1 MYAESRLDRTACHAG
16 NAPARWPA
24 ADAPLTRLA
33 LIFAHDD
40 PSPAHADTG
49 ALPVSLRRQSAHYL
63 VIGGLQWL
71 LDWGVTVW
79 LSHLGMLIEPAN
91 ITGRVSGA
99 MLGFWLNG
107 KFTFA
112 GDDATL
118 GRVQLQRFAVMWL
131 CTTLASTLAVGM
143 IDDVLGLK
151 WAWLAKPVVE
161 LALGVVGFVV
171 SRHWIYRR

>member
-1 MYAESRLDRTACHAG
+1 MRTTPR
-16 NAPARWPA
+16 NRPA
-24 ADAPLTRLA
+24 DVPLTRLT

-40 PSPAHADTG
+40 AYAIHANAG
-49 ALPVSLRRQSAHYL
+49 AQPVSLRRQGSHYL

-71 LDWGVTVW
+71 LDCGVTVW
-79 LSHLGMLIEPAN
+79 LSHMGMLIEPAN
-91 ITGRVSGA
+91 ITGRISGA

-112 GDDATL
+112 GDGSTL

-131 CTTLASTLAVGM
+131 CTTAASTLAVGM
-143 IDDVLGLK
+143 IDDMLGLK

-161 LALGVVGFVV
+161 VVLGLVGFVI

>member
-1 MYAESRLDRTACHAG
+1 MYAESPAGRTACHAR
-16 NAPARWPA
+16 NAPEPLSV

-131 CTTLASTLAVGM
+131 CTTAASTLAMGM